1 MPMLDINKT
10 LVCIFS
16 KYTKILLTVSR
27 PSVHTSPNTPAK
39 PMLFSNSMLKLSG
52 LFFACHI
59 PTIKRSTCN
68 APSSLKAL
76 LEGGSA

>member
-1 MPMLDINKT
+1 MQALNIYTT
-10 LVCIFS
+10 LVYTFS
-16 KYTKILLTVSR
+16 KYTKILLTVSH

-59 PTIKRSTCN
+59 PAIKHATCSDL
-68 APSSLKAL
+68 SSLEAL
-76 LEGGSA
+76 LERGSA